1 VSHLEHIVCLGN
13 AGVEYMNR
21 SLGGGMLPTSLG
33 FWISG
38 RRKEWAT
45 FLRDDLKDV
54 LHGNFLLSR
63 RGDRGSRP
71 TAFYTRLD
79 LLSTQATRSRSGE
92 FESVAKPLYKCEEQ
106 TSWPTTDPTLA
117 AGP

>member
-1 VSHLEHIVCLGN
+1 MEGGESVPLGTISSMGN

-45 FLRDDLKDV
+45 FYGMTSKTTPRHFWPSAQLKV
-54 LHGNFLLSR
+54 V
-63 RGDRGSRP
+63 P
-71 TAFYTRLD
+71 
-79 LLSTQATRSRSGE
+79 
-92 FESVAKPLYKCEEQ
+92 
-106 TSWPTTDPTLA
+106 
-117 AGP
+117 